1 MYLISV
7 FVGLAAILITLY
19 VGALNSWM
27 NRAIPPAYC
36 PPSFKH
42 DLDPENK
49 AHKAEVLEDFLLD
62 DRNA

>member
-27 NRAIPPAYC
+27 NRAIPPAFC

-42 DLDPENK
+42 DEDPENE
-49 AHKAEVLEDFLLD
+49 ALKAEVFKDFLLD
-62 DRNA
+62 NRNA